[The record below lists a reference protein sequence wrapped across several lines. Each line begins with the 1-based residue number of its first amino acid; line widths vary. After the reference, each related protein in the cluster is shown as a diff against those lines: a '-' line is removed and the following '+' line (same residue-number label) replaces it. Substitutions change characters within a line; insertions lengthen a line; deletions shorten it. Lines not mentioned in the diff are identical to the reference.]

1 MNSSGIKRGLATT
14 AVTALAVAGLPLIAS
29 SASAATGDSITVASV
44 GPIRNGGDIG
54 GKVLLQVKGVADP
67 ADLKLIGT
75 DLTSPAD
82 TPSQTLEIKSRSA
95 LIADKSASDSNP
107 NDGLDEIVI
116 YLGATT
122 PADGGSF
129 SVAVYEDETGA
140 GGNNKVDAAEPRATI
155 SGSTAGAP
163 ATISV
168 SPTLQSAPVGVTSGK
183 YTVAIKDSSGN
194 ATQLETGE
202 SIGLSKTSGPTPGT
216 LTTTPG
222 LGAASFGA
230 SDFTSGSASFT
241 ASGSHAGLYGI
252 GLTSAGTPDV
262 VNGSAS
268 LDVSGEVASGIT
280 QGQVDVVTG
289 ADTRAGFDAANTAA
303 VSVRPDQSSVTI
315 NIKSPAN
322 AGKVVT
328 LTSTSA
334 AAPNAVTFGGKDS
347 LTSPSVTLNADGV
360 GSVTIPVDAS
370 SIQDGDKF
378 SITGSGVSINV
389 TYAKVAVSKIDGD
402 STVYLTAYKGTT
414 SATAVVT
421 DQYGNPVSGVFVTYQ
436 VTAGPNAGA
445 ESARVQ
451 TGSDGKATFSITD
464 TKATAA
470 NNTDNLSF
478 KVYAGQFDAA
488 ALIPADT
495 GSSIKYS
502 ADGTGA
508 DFLLTVDGQTPG
520 GAAYNP
526 IIQPLTDTVVGGT
539 PQSDTADSLDES
551 AELKVN
557 GGTAGA
563 PVTVTADNG
572 GLVLTTGTTLAAAKS
587 TASGTPA
594 TTFYIVGTKA
604 GVVNVTVTSGG
615 KTKTATVTVKTLS
628 ESTLATDQAQAPKT
642 ARNIAI
648 EGPSS
653 AVAGNVVE
661 YTVTITDAFGNP
673 VKGFDPANGGINTL
687 LTGPASI
694 KGNSG
699 KSNAAGEI
707 VYTVELAQDAKNPL
721 MFKVTGTGADFG
733 AAADR
738 LTAASTAD
746 DGKGLSASV
755 DTASA
760 DTTVTNLADLEQ
772 AVEDAEEAL
781 AEAQA
786 DLAIAQGNLDVATTE
801 LAVAQANVDSLTAK
815 KQALRKKLNKAKAK
829 GNKQKAKTTRKKL
842 RNVKRNLR
850 AAEDNLTVAMAKV
863 DAAQAIVEIREG
875 KVADAEADLAEAQQN
890 LEDAQNG

>member
-14 AVTALAVAGLPLIAS
+14 AVSALAVAGIPFIAS

-44 GPIRNGGDIG
+44 GPIRNGGDLG
-54 GKVLLQVKGVADP
+54 GKVLLQVKGVANP

-75 DLTSPAD
+75 NLTSPAD
-82 TPSQTLEIKSRSA
+82 TPSQTLEIVSRSA
-95 LIADKSASDSNP
+95 LIADKSANDSNP

-140 GGNNKVDAAEPRATI
+140 GGNDKVDAAEPRATI

-183 YTVAIKDSSGN
+183 YTVSIKDSSGN

-222 LGAASFGA
+222 LGAASFAAGA
-230 SDFTSGSASFT
+230 FTSGSATFT

-262 VNGSAS
+262 ISGSAS

-280 QGQVDVVTG
+280 QGEVDVVTG
-289 ADTRAGFDAANTAA
+289 ADTREGFDATNTAA

-347 LTSPSVTLNADGV
+347 LTSPSVSLNADGV

-389 TYAKVAVSKIDGD
+389 TYAKVAVSKVDGD

-451 TGSDGKATFSITD
+451 TGADGKATFSIVD
-464 TKATAA
+464 SKATAA
-470 NNTDNLSF
+470 NNTDSLTF
-478 KVYAGQFDAA
+478 KVYAGQFDST
-488 ALIPADT
+488 ALANDT

-526 IIQPLTDTVVGGT
+526 VIQPLTDTVVGGA

-572 GLVLTTGTTLAAAKS
+572 GLVLTTGTTLGAPKS
-587 TASGTPA
+587 TATGTPA

-604 GVVNVTVTSGG
+604 GVVNVTVASGG
-615 KTKTATVTVKTLS
+615 KSKTATVTVKTLS
-628 ESTLATDQAQAPKT
+628 ESALTTDQAQAPKT

-648 EGPSS
+648 EGPSA

-673 VKGFDPANGGINTL
+673 VKGFDPANGGVNTL
-687 LTGPASI
+687 LTGPATI

-721 MFKVTGTGADFG
+721 MFKVTGTTADFG

-738 LTAASTAD
+738 LTATSTTD

-755 DTASA
+755 STASV
-760 DTTVTNLADLEQ
+760 DTTVTNLDDLEQ
-772 AVEDAEEAL
+772 AVEDAKAAL
-781 AEAQA
+781 AAAEANLASAQA
-786 DLAIAQGNLDVATTE
+786 DLDVAQAE
-801 LAVAQANVDSLTAK
+801 LAIAQANVDSLTAK
-815 KQALRKKLNKAKAK
+815 KQSLRQKLNKAKAK

-842 RNVKRNLR
+842 RNVKRNLS
-850 AAEDNLTVAMAKV
+850 AAKDNATLAQAKVDARQTVVDLRQDQV
-863 DAAQAIVEIREG
+863 DAAQADLDE
-875 KVADAEADLAEAQQN
+875 AEQN
-890 LEDAQNG
+890 LEDAQG

>member
-14 AVTALAVAGLPLIAS
+14 AVSALAVAGIPFIAS

-44 GPIRNGGDIG
+44 GPIRNGGDLG
-54 GKVLLQVKGVADP
+54 GKVLLQVKGVANP

-75 DLTSPAD
+75 NLTSPAD
-82 TPSQTLEIKSRSA
+82 TPSQTLEIVSRSA
-95 LIADKSASDSNP
+95 LIADKSANDSNP

-140 GGNNKVDAAEPRATI
+140 GGNDKVDAAEPRATI

-168 SPTLQSAPVGVTSGK
+168 SPTLQTAPVGVTSGND
-183 YTVAIKDSSGN
+183 TVSIKDSSGN
-194 ATQLETGE
+194 ATQL
-202 SIGLSKTSGPTPGT
+202 
-216 LTTTPG
+216 
-222 LGAASFGA
+222 A
-230 SDFTSGSASFT
+230 FTSGSATFT

-262 VNGSAS
+262 ISGSAS

-280 QGQVDVVTG
+280 QGEVDVVTG
-289 ADTRAGFDAANTAA
+289 ADTREGFDATNTAA

-347 LTSPSVTLNADGV
+347 LTSPSVSLNADGV

-389 TYAKVAVSKIDGD
+389 TYAKVAVSKVDGD

-451 TGSDGKATFSITD
+451 TGADGKATFSIVD
-464 TKATAA
+464 SKATAA
-470 NNTDNLSF
+470 NNTDSLTF
-478 KVYAGQFDAA
+478 KVYAGQFDST
-488 ALIPADT
+488 ALANDT

-526 IIQPLTDTVVGGT
+526 VIQPLTDTVVGGA

-572 GLVLTTGTTLAAAKS
+572 GLVLTTGTTLGAAKS
-587 TASGTPA
+587 TATGTPA

-604 GVVNVTVTSGG
+604 GVVNVTVASGG
-615 KTKTATVTVKTLS
+615 KSKTATVTVKTLS
-628 ESTLATDQAQAPKT
+628 ESALTTDQAQAPKT

-648 EGPSS
+648 EGPSA

-673 VKGFDPANGGINTL
+673 VKGFDPANGGVNTL
-687 LTGPASI
+687 LTGPATI

-721 MFKVTGTGADFG
+721 MFKVTGTTADFG

-738 LTAASTAD
+738 LTATSTTD

-755 DTASA
+755 STASV
-760 DTTVTNLADLEQ
+760 DTTVTNLDDLEQ
-772 AVEDAEEAL
+772 AAAEANL
-781 AEAQA
+781 ASAQA
-786 DLAIAQGNLDVATTE
+786 DLDVAQAE
-801 LAVAQANVDSLTAK
+801 LAIAQANVDSLTAK
-815 KQALRKKLNKAKAK
+815 KQSLRQKLNKAKAK

-842 RNVKRNLR
+842 RNVKRNLS
-850 AAEDNLTVAMAKV
+850 AAKDNATLAQAKVDARQTVVDLRQDQV
-863 DAAQAIVEIREG
+863 DAAQADLDE
-875 KVADAEADLAEAQQN
+875 AEQN
-890 LEDAQNG
+890 LEDAQG